1 MNKYKNKC
9 LIVSGG
15 GYLGTALV
23 NCILQE
29 KRSDNVIATYRKN
42 KCRIEDTRIENIY
55 LDFCDDESVDEFIKN
70 IDYVSTAIFAATSE
84 MEDSYEIA
92 SVNIERI
99 LKHLKSINCRIIYM
113 SSNAVFD
120 GSRGNHNE
128 EDIPNAIKHYGISKY
143 NSEKI
148 VNGLQCNS
156 VIVRTSYLYGNN
168 GVQIDSRTKELMERL
183 EKEETIER
191 FSNMFINSS
200 NVMEL
205 AQKVVKIAY
214 SDYTGIIH
222 AAGEK
227 MSAYEFFKL
236 SLKEQ
241 GINCDNR
248 IIPVQVPQH
257 MMDKVLLDS
266 SLDCSKYNEYFK

>member
-1 MNKYKNKC
+1 MNKNKC

-23 NCILQE
+23 NCILKEGRSE
-29 KRSDNVIATYRKN
+29 KIIATYRKN
-42 KCRIEDTRIENIY
+42 KCRIEDKRIENIY
-55 LDFCDDESVDEFIKN
+55 LDFCDDKSVYKFIQN
-70 IDYVSTAIFAATSE
+70 VDSLDTAIFAATSE
-84 MEDSYEIA
+84 MEDSYGRA
-92 SVNIERI
+92 AVNIERI
-99 LKHLKSINCRIIYM
+99 LKHLKSIDCRIIYM
-113 SSNAVFD
+113 STNAVFD
-120 GSRGNHNE
+120 GSRGNYNE
-128 EDIPNAIKHYGISKY
+128 EDTPNARMHYGISKY

-148 VNGLQCNS
+148 VKGLQCNS

-168 GVQIDSRTKELMERL
+168 SVQIDNRTKELIERL
-183 EKEETIER
+183 KKEEKIER
-191 FSNMFINSS
+191 FSNMFVNPS

-222 AAGEK
+222 AAGKK

-236 SLKEQ
+236 SLEEQ
-241 GINCDNR
+241 GIDCENK
-248 IIPVQVPQH
+248 IIDVKVPEH

-266 SLDCSKYNEYFK
+266 TLDCSRYNKYFE